1 MGVKEKWKEASEVR
15 KSLKVKTFK
24 TLSVLKSRLLRP
36 KSLKVKTFKTLP
48 FWLVEIES

>member
-1 MGVKEKWKEASEVR
+1 MGVKEKWNEASEVQ

-24 TLSVLKSRLLRP
+24 TPRVLKSRLLRP
-36 KSLKVKTFKTLP
+36 ESLKVKTFKTLL